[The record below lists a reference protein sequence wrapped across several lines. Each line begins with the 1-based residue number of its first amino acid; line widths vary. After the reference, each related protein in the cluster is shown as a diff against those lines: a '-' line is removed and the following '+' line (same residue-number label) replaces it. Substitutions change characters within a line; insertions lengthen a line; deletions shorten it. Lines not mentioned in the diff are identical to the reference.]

1 MSLFVRPV
9 DLDNERDPLLQIL
22 QRNLPDLDHA
32 ARYRWRYLEN
42 PAGRAYAW
50 FLCDGT
56 RDRVVGAAVVIPRYT
71 WIGDELVRSGQV
83 GDFAVDV
90 AYRSLG
96 PAIYLQRATFTP
108 VDAGELAFCYDCPPH
123 ERGMATF
130 HRLGLRAACRVE
142 RFSKPLRVERL
153 LRTRIPVAA
162 PLRSITSILLNA
174 ALRIRDFS
182 LASTSDISV
191 STHTGTF
198 ESEFTEMDQR
208 IAKGSDLVR
217 NRRYAQDLEWRFRHD
232 PLLECEVITARRG
245 GLLIGFVAYA
255 PDKDRAHLVDLSANS
270 PFAAQILLRAATR
283 RARKEGREAIDSL
296 AVPTSSMP
304 AYLRRAGFFQ
314 RETAASVVPYA
325 HDDLKASLGARSWS
339 FFDADV
345 MG

>member
-1 MSLFVRPV
+1 
-9 DLDNERDPLLQIL
+9 
-22 QRNLPDLDHA
+22 
-32 ARYRWRYLEN
+32 
-42 PAGRAYAW
+42 
-50 FLCDGT
+50 
-56 RDRVVGAAVVIPRYT
+56 
-71 WIGDELVRSGQV
+71 V

-96 PAIYLQRATFTP
+96 PAIHLQRATFIP

-162 PLRSITSILLNA
+162 PLRSMTSALLNA

-182 LASTSDISV
+182 LASRSDISV

-198 ESEFTEMDQR
+198 EPEFTEMDQR
-208 IAKGSDLVR
+208 IAKVSDPVR
-217 NRRYAQDLEWRFRHD
+217 NRRYGPDLEWRFRQD
-232 PLLECEVITARRG
+232 PLWECEVMTARRG
-245 GLLIGFVAYA
+245 GRLIGFVAYA
-255 PDKDRAHLVDLSANS
+255 PEGDRAHLVDLSATS
-270 PFAAQILLRAATR
+270 ALVAQVLFRAVTR
-283 RARKEGREAIDSL
+283 RARKEGRSAIDSL

-304 AYLRRAGFFQ
+304 ASLRRAGFFQ
-314 RETAASVVPYA
+314 RETAASIVPYV

-339 FFDADV
+339 FFGADV